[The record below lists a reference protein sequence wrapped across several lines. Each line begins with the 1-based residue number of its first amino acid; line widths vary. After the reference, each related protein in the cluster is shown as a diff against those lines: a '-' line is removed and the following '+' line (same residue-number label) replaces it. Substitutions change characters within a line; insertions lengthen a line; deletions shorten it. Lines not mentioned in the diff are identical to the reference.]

1 MLNLYK
7 KERIQEEKLE
17 IEDDFEIIPYSSV
30 SLFSQYNSFDET
42 LLTQLQLKSDSWK
55 SIASE
60 MFKSSMVS
68 LLVSKKIDVIYF
80 VDKKSVFFNQFEYNS
95 VGFKIYITKK
105 IIIEEDDL
113 LEHAILSA
121 LQKINLPDYENF
133 PSIVYDIINQHIGK
147 ETMNKPEKKFILE
160 YLKDY
165 SRKNLWFKV
174 NPIKKLWG
182 VFTKYEIEID
192 EYKKRDLVL
201 SYDKIKTKFGEFNRK
216 DLILRKFLAYIE
228 SVVARDLI
236 LREAGD

>member
-17 IEDDFEIIPYSSV
+17 IEDNFEIIPYSSV

-42 LLTQLQLKSDSWK
+42 LLTQLQLRSDSWK
-55 SIASE
+55 NIASE

-80 VDKKSVFFNQFEYNS
+80 VDKKSVFFNQFVYDTE
-95 VGFKIYITKK
+95 GFKIYTTKK
-105 IIIEEDDL
+105 TVVDQDDL
-113 LEHAILSA
+113 LEDAILSA
-121 LQKINLPDYENF
+121 IQKVNFPDYENF
-133 PSIVYDIINQHIGK
+133 RSVVYDIINQYIGK
-147 ETMNKPEKKFILE
+147 KVMNNPEKKFILE
-160 YLKDY
+160 YLKNY

-174 NPIKKLWG
+174 NQIKKLWG

-228 SVVARDLI
+228 SVVARDFSS
-236 LREAGD
+236 RNHSD